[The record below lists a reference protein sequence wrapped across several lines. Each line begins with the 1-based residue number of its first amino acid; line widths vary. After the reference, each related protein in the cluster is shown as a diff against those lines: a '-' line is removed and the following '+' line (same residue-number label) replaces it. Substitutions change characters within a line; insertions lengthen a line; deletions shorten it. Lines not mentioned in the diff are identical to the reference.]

1 MAERRQ
7 ASKRRTATGLGVQTR
22 ACHTGRDCDLLH
34 PDRPPDAASARR
46 RGSSVALQRV
56 LPLRQVDRP
65 QLPASASSAC
75 TCPPCPPRRPLRLH
89 LGLLP
94 RARSWPLP
102 WPQSSPRLR
111 FGTSISRDLFLSAA
125 VSHRS
130 RSPPLPPSLTVALQC
145 SYFRR
150 FLPPPPPLAKRFG
163 AHALWSH
170 VQLVPL
176 FLPRPLFPTPA
187 PANPIDANVC
197 AISHSRSPPGLP
209 HLQTPSI
216 PSPSWEFPTMISQ
229 MSSSPTRCLHDCRCL
244 SAVRFQSSRQN
255 PGYSQQQRLSV
266 CIIHRPPPR
275 PYTKDPTDHL
285 SGPHLLLASVLNMTS
300 PFLTYHP
307 PDNSP
312 QTAPLSRPSPDCP
325 RSNPDACLA
334 NPSPVSNTATCP
346 PSSPWPSPSLL
357 AHFTLW

>member
-1 MAERRQ
+1 MPPSTSAQTAPRAAPPCALVAAALATVKSPSPFWDVHQQRSIPVCRRI
-7 ASKRRTATGLGVQTR
+7 SPLSLSSLTAF
-22 ACHTGRDCDLLH
+22 AHS
-34 PDRPPDAASARR
+34 RPPMF
-46 RGSSVALQRV
+46 
-56 LPLRQVDRP
+56 
-65 QLPASASSAC
+65 
-75 TCPPCPPRRPLRLH
+75 
-89 LGLLP
+89 LL
-94 RARSWPLP
+94 
-102 WPQSSPRLR
+102 
-111 FGTSISRDLFLSAA
+111 
-125 VSHRS
+125 
-130 RSPPLPPSLTVALQC
+130 PPLPSSSATPRQAVRCART
-145 SYFRR
+145 
-150 FLPPPPPLAKRFG
+150 
-163 AHALWSH
+163 
-170 VQLVPL
+170 LVPCPTRPA